1 MKSLLVLKPPSVDPA
16 RHYAD
21 PSSEAHKE
29 MLALCPRFRTVALPI
44 SRNISFP
51 STALHSRFFSTHRS
65 TTPRRFQPLHA
76 PVCALSS
83 ETRSGGFTKHRSA
96 VLHTSNSSGGGSS
109 SSSETKLIYRSPLT
123 LIKIFRSLA
132 LVQTAGCI
140 IGCSA
145 MLWQVRIESSG
156 SRAYTHLNLHSTI
169 PSPAAATSNPWRSVY
184 PSAFSVLLRRGL

>member
-1 MKSLLVLKPPSVDPA
+1 MKSLLVLKPPPVDPA
-16 RHYAD
+16 RHSAD

-44 SRNISFP
+44 SRNISIP
-51 STALHSRFFSTHRS
+51 STALHSRFLSTHRS

-83 ETRSGGFTKHRSA
+83 ETRSGGSTKHRSA
-96 VLHTSNSSGGGSS
+96 VLHASNSSGGGG

-145 MLWQVRIESSG
+145 MLWQVRIESSC
-156 SRAYTHLNLHSTI
+156 SRAYTRLNLPSTI